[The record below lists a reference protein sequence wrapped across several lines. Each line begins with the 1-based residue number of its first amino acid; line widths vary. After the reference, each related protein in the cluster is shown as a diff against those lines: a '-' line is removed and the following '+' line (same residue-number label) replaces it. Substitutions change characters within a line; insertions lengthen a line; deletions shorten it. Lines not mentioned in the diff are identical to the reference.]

1 MVFCRRLFCR
11 ACREEVGLKKSVIN
25 NHVQHSKK
33 RSVGKERLAE
43 KGKRKEDIAYALC
56 AYNSCEHLAG
66 EELPPEQQV
75 YRVKVL
81 TTFLKA
87 GVPISKLDHF
97 RELLQENGVR
107 LAGRRR
113 MSDLILFVQQEEQKR
128 VKEEIKGRK
137 VSVVFDGASRLGEA
151 MAIILRF
158 VDSSWKIHQR
168 LIRLQLLAKSMSGE
182 EIARELVS
190 VLQVQ
195 YDVAPRS
202 LVAAMH
208 DRAAVNGVAMTYV
221 RVMYPSLLDIGC
233 FSHTLNNA
241 GSKFNTRILNEFLSS
256 WLRLFSHSPKARL
269 AWRNRTGIAVKSHSE
284 TRWWSKWEVAN
295 QLMDLFGDLRPF
307 LEATEDVGLVTC
319 AKMRAILDDPLKSAL
334 LRLELAVTIDAGR
347 PFVQATYR
355 LEGDGPLALVCFEE
369 LDKLLQAIRVAHYPN
384 VTRISELLAQG
395 QPLVPQGSRYASL
408 CVQPGFTYFLSKY
421 DGDLK
426 PAVSAFKAA
435 RLFNPHKI
443 VDMQPSSDAINA
455 VSALPFLNSGEILD
469 NLKAELPQYLAL
481 ATDISP
487 QVDPVDWWQRNSA
500 NLPHW
505 SNAASQVLLV
515 QPSSAAAERVFSIL
529 NSCFTDQQETS
540 LHDYI
545 ESSLMLQYNH

>member
-1 MVFCRRLFCR
+1 MSSSSGASTQAEVSLSSFLPLLSHAPGNEATTTILPSSSSDGSGDENCSTSSSTSFLERLRSPTPSDLARKRITKRNPPRNVKRVKPPRSTHNPKSVTAANRVRQYSKEPFVVSCERLFCQ
-11 ACREEVGLKKSVIN
+11 ACREEVGLKKSVID

-33 RSVGKERLAE
+33 HSVGKERLAE
-43 KGKRKEDIAYALC
+43 KGKKEEDIANALC
-56 AYNSCEHLAG
+56 AYNSREHLAG

-97 RELLQENGVR
+97 RELLEENGVR
-107 LAGRRR
+107 LAGRRS
-113 MSDLILFVQQEEQKR
+113 MSDLIPFVQQEEQRR

-208 DRAAVNGVAMTYV
+208 DRAAVNGAAMTYV

-241 GSKFNTRILNEFLSS
+241 GSKFNTPILNEFLSS

-295 QLMDLFGDLRPF
+295 QLMDLFVVCKRTRNISCPN
-307 LEATEDVGLVTC
+307 
-319 AKMRAILDDPLKSAL
+319 IWL
-334 LRLELAVTIDAGR
+334 L
-347 PFVQATYR
+347 
-355 LEGDGPLALVCFEE
+355 
-369 LDKLLQAIRVAHYPN
+369 LL
-384 VTRISELLAQG
+384 
-395 QPLVPQGSRYASL
+395 
-408 CVQPGFTYFLSKY
+408 
-421 DGDLK
+421 
-426 PAVSAFKAA
+426 
-435 RLFNPHKI
+435 
-443 VDMQPSSDAINA
+443 
-455 VSALPFLNSGEILD
+455 
-469 NLKAELPQYLAL
+469 
-481 ATDISP
+481 
-487 QVDPVDWWQRNSA
+487 DWWQR
-500 NLPHW
+500 
-505 SNAASQVLLV
+505 
-515 QPSSAAAERVFSIL
+515 
-529 NSCFTDQQETS
+529 
-540 LHDYI
+540 
-545 ESSLMLQYNH
+545 